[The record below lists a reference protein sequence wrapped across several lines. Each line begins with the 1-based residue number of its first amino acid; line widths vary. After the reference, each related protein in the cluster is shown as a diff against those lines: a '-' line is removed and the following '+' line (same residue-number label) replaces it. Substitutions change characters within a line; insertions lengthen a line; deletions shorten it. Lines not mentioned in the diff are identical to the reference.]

1 MNSSAPALPPHAG
14 TEERN
19 SPSCQASSK
28 IGTVQAGAGVG
39 SQLTYVPGSIYL
51 AGRFGGA
58 PLSVAVIV
66 PAVAGPFDVGTV
78 VTREAL
84 EINPRTGQ
92 VSADGA
98 HSDPI
103 PHILA
108 GIPLLVRDIQVHAD
122 RPEFTLN
129 PTSCDPFATKAGI
142 WGGGANP
149 FSSADDAPVS
159 REARYQ
165 AANCSRLGS
174 QTARYGGLTQNSL
187 SK

>member
-1 MNSSAPALPPHAG
+1 MREPKSETAL
-14 TEERN
+14 
-19 SPSCQASSK
+19 
-28 IGTVQAGAGVG
+28 
-39 SQLTYVPGSIYL
+39 
-51 AGRFGGA
+51 
-58 PLSVAVIV
+58 V

-108 GIPLLVRDIQVHAD
+108 GIPLLV
-122 RPEFTLN
+122 
-129 PTSCDPFATKAGI
+129 
-142 WGGGANP
+142 
-149 FSSADDAPVS
+149 FSSADDAPVI

-165 AANCSRLGS
+165 AANCSRLAP
-174 QTARYGGLTQNSL
+174 QTARYGDLTQNSL